1 MKPKETKTSE
11 FGAGE
16 NLLLDQAGRMDGLY
30 TKKPELPE
38 SFQGEVFRGKIG
50 VRTFLGLVDGEVMIC
65 VTGVTLSVLRFQ
77 EAWVLCTH
85 GHQVVNMF
93 HWGVFTPVKQLEK
106 CASDTIT

>member
-16 NLLLDQAGRMDGLY
+16 NLLPDQAGRMDGLY

-50 VRTFLGLVDGEVMIC
+50 VRTFLGLVDGEV
-65 VTGVTLSVLRFQ
+65 TG
-77 EAWVLCTH
+77 
-85 GHQVVNMF
+85 
-93 HWGVFTPVKQLEK
+93 
-106 CASDTIT
+106 